1 MSIIEDSL
9 HRLGFFLIWF
19 FYFGWFLLLL
29 LFCFSLYPQIPHG
42 PKRAVYRHQVKVIKK
57 ISLLISLKPRLNSGY
72 CIQITKKNKKS
83 ATPTNTT
90 QPSNINVNKNYVF
103 YSEMCNCSTLSLQEC
118 FIVHDTRLLWASHIC
133 CLVVFWLT
141 AIPGSISISSIFVQ
155 VSAAE
160 KKWTARTLQLI
171 VLQLSLSK
179 WSSHLIASFLFSF
192 HISSLRLPLCLQAV
206 VF

>member
-1 MSIIEDSL
+1 MVDFYCCCCFAFPCILKSLMDPREQYISIRWRSL
-9 HRLGFFLIWF
+9 KKLVYWF
-19 FYFGWFLLLL
+19 QWNPGSTQDIAYKL
-29 LFCFSLYPQIPHG
+29 Q
-42 PKRAVYRHQVKVIKK
+42 KK
-57 ISLLISLKPRLNSGY
+57 I
-72 CIQITKKNKKS
+72 KKS

-171 VLQLSLSK
+171 VSQLSLSK